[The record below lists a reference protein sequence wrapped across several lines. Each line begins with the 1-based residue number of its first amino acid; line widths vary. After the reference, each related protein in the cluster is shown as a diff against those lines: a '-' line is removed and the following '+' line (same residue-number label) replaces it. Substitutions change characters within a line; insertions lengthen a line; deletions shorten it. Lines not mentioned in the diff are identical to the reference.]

1 MKFTNIQDGFRRRAQ
16 AWSQVRASS
25 LAMMLCFAFL
35 LFSTI
40 GLLTISLSP
49 RHIPP
54 ALFWSMV
61 INYGLFAMAYAHVSI
76 RVHWLLIFAI
86 MPAEFILNW
95 WLERQVLMQPVLPM
109 VAHSELI
116 ARLDKALGL
125 ACVMI
130 VISYGL
136 VFIVMA
142 REGKRFFQIHAEVE
156 LASEIHRAL
165 VPAIELRVGRF
176 EIYGRSVPSG
186 EVGGDLVDAFVRP
199 EDGSWFAY
207 VADVSGHGVSSGVL
221 MAMLK
226 SAMRMSLRQNLEAGK
241 MLDEVNNVFYSLKA
255 PNSFATLAAIN
266 FEDQSGLGAV
276 VAGHLPILHS
286 DGHEVREL
294 DTPGLPVGILPDSEF
309 RAIALDVKTGEML
322 AIVTDGLT
330 EIFDKKGEEA
340 GDGYI
345 RTILLKEYGRP
356 LVQIANR
363 MLDEANARGARSDD
377 QSLLLVRRLD
387 SSSDWTQA
395 V

>member
-1 MKFTNIQDGFRRRAQ
+1 VKLPDIQDALRRRRE
-16 AWSQVRASS
+16 AWSQVRTSS
-25 LAMMLCFAFL
+25 LVMMLCFAFL
-35 LFSTI
+35 LFSTM
-40 GLLTISLSP
+40 GLLMSSLSR

-54 ALFWSMV
+54 LLFWSMV
-61 INYGLFAMAYAHVSI
+61 INYGLFAMAYAYVSI
-76 RVHWLLIFAI
+76 RIHWILIFAI
-86 MPAEFILNW
+86 MPFETLLNW
-95 WLERQVLMQPVLPM
+95 WLQRQVEMQPLLPM

-125 ACVMI
+125 ACLMI
-130 VISYGL
+130 VISYTL
-136 VFIVMA
+136 VFVVMA
-142 REGKRFFQIHAEVE
+142 REGKRFFQMHAEVE

-165 VPAIELRVGRF
+165 VPPIELRVGEF
-176 EIYGRSVPSG
+176 EIYGRSLPSG

-226 SAMRMSLRQNLEAGK
+226 SAMRMSLRQNQEAGK

-255 PNSFATLAAIN
+255 PNSFATLAAIS
-266 FEDQSGLGAV
+266 FVEHRGLEIV

-286 DGHEVREL
+286 DGREVRDL

-309 RAIALDVKTGEML
+309 RAITLALKTGEML

-330 EIFDKKGEEA
+330 EVFNKKVEEA

-345 RTILLKEYGRP
+345 RMILVKEHESP
-356 LVQIANR
+356 LELIANH
-363 MLDEANARGARSDD
+363 LLAEANAWGARSDD
-377 QSLLLVRRLD
+377 QSLLLVRRLGQFVG
-387 SSSDWTQA
+387 SGGRP
-395 V
+395 

>member
-1 MKFTNIQDGFRRRAQ
+1 MKISSIQDRLERRRQ
-16 AWSQVRASS
+16 AWSQVRTGS
-25 LAMMLCFAFL
+25 LVMMLCFAFL

-40 GLLTISLSP
+40 GLLMSSVSIH
-49 RHIPP
+49 HIPP
-54 ALFWSMV
+54 LLFWSMA
-61 INYGLFAMAYAHVSI
+61 INYGLFAVAYAYVSI
-76 RVHWLLIFAI
+76 RIHWILIFAI
-86 MPAEFILNW
+86 MPFETLLNW
-95 WLERQVLMQPVLPM
+95 WLQKQVEMQPLLPM

-116 ARLDKALGL
+116 SRLDKALGL

-130 VISYGL
+130 VIGYTL
-136 VFIVMA
+136 VFVVMA
-142 REGKRFFQIHAEVE
+142 REGKRFFHMHAEVE

-165 VPAIELRVGRF
+165 VPAIDLRVGGF
-176 EIYGRSVPSG
+176 EIYGRSLPSG

-226 SAMRMSLRQNLEAGK
+226 SAMRMSLRQNHETGK

-266 FEDQSGLGAV
+266 FEEQSGLGVV

-309 RAIALDVKTGEML
+309 RAIALDLRAGEML

-330 EIFDKKGEEA
+330 EIFNKRSEEF

-345 RTILLKEYGRP
+345 RTILLKEYGRS
-356 LVQIANR
+356 LEQIANR
-363 MLDEANARGARSDD
+363 MLAEANAWGARSDD
-377 QSLLLVRRLD
+377 QSLLLVRR
-387 SSSDWTQA
+387 
-395 V
+395 VG

>member
-1 MKFTNIQDGFRRRAQ
+1 
-16 AWSQVRASS
+16 
-25 LAMMLCFAFL
+25 
-35 LFSTI
+35 
-40 GLLTISLSP
+40 
-49 RHIPP
+49 
-54 ALFWSMV
+54 
-61 INYGLFAMAYAHVSI
+61 
-76 RVHWLLIFAI
+76 
-86 MPAEFILNW
+86 
-95 WLERQVLMQPVLPM
+95 M

-116 ARLDKALGL
+116 SRLDKALGL

-130 VISYGL
+130 VIGYTL
-136 VFIVMA
+136 VFVVMA
-142 REGKRFFQIHAEVE
+142 REGKRFFHIHAEVE

-165 VPAIELRVGRF
+165 VPAIDLRVGGF
-176 EIYGRSVPSG
+176 EIYGRSLPSG

-226 SAMRMSLRQNLEAGK
+226 SAMRMSLRQNHETGK

-266 FEDQSGLGAV
+266 FEEQSGLGVV

-309 RAIALDVKTGEML
+309 RAIALDLKTGEML

-340 GDGYI
+340 GTD
-345 RTILLKEYGRP
+345 TSGRFC
-356 LVQIANR
+356 
-363 MLDEANARGARSDD
+363 
-377 QSLLLVRRLD
+377 
-387 SSSDWTQA
+387 
-395 V
+395 